1 MYRPNLGHLEWE
13 AAPMTNTVIC
23 PHCGARLDVAD
34 GEVERTMI
42 ESSGKPREWVL
53 RVDRVEIHR
62 CTVDTQGALAT

>member
-1 MYRPNLGHLEWE
+1 
-13 AAPMTNTVIC
+13 MTNTVIC

-62 CTVDTQGALAT
+62 CTVDTEGAPRHVNPPTADHTLSGR